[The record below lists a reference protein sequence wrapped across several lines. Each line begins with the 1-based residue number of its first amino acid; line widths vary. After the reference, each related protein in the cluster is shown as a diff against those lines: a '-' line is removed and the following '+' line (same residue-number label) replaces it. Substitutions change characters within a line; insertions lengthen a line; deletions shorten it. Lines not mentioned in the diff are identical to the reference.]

1 MKKIFFVLI
10 AVVFA
15 GVGCSRN
22 VLAPT
27 PTAVA
32 PQPPAHKENR
42 IQANG
47 YSFVLPDGLIAVQ
60 LPFVDMA
67 HVDDERLEI
76 LEAGEMSG
84 IYNNVY
90 GTTTLKITEDLTT
103 SSSWEQSEA
112 IFKQYLGPAY
122 KNLKD
127 YSVTTEMISANSFDT
142 GKWVPAPE
150 NLRVVTYIEGPEKSE
165 MQYYV
170 IEPCK
175 HCGILIFSVYPL
187 SDIAKDVPAIIKSL
201 DYTYATA

>member
-1 MKKIFFVLI
+1 MLFI
-10 AVVFA
+10 AIAIVFA

-22 VLAPT
+22 VVVPIS
-27 PTAVA
+27 TAVT
-32 PQPPAHKENR
+32 PPPVHKENR

-47 YSFVLPDGLIAVQ
+47 FSFVLPNRLIAVQ
-60 LPFVDMA
+60 MPFVDVA
-67 HVDDERLEI
+67 HAGDERLEI
-76 LEAGEMSG
+76 MEPGQRSG

-90 GTTTLKITEDLTT
+90 EETSLKIFEDQTI

-112 IFKQYLGPAY
+112 IFKQYLGSAY
-122 KNLKD
+122 KNLKA
-127 YSVTTEMISANSFDT
+127 YSVTTETISANNFDT
-142 GKWVPAPE
+142 GKWLPAPE
-150 NLRVVTYIEGPEKSE
+150 NLRVVSYIKGPEKGE

>member
-1 MKKIFFVLI
+1 MKKISFFSI
-10 AVVFA
+10 AIVFA

-22 VLAPT
+22 IVSPT
-27 PTAVA
+27 PTAVT

-47 YSFVLPDGLIAVQ
+47 FSFVLSDGLIAVK

-67 HVDDERLEI
+67 HVDDERLEVM
-76 LEAGEMSG
+76 EGGQRSG
-84 IYNNVY
+84 TFNNVY

-103 SSSWEQSEA
+103 SSSWEQSES

-122 KNLKD
+122 TKLKG
-127 YSVTTEMISANSFDT
+127 YSVTTQTISANNFDT
-142 GKWVPAPE
+142 GKWLPAPE
-150 NLRVVTYIEGPEKSE
+150 NLRVVSYIKGPEKSE